1 MQNKNIDPK
10 NIQHKCSV
18 IIKKPK
24 YLLNDGFSW
33 IIAAIENGKLNEKST
48 EQDIFNLKVQ
58 LVAETE
64 TRLGQFLRSD
74 SNKKGILFDPCP
86 SCIDIPYF
94 IVGDNLNRINWQS
107 GNYIT
112 DNLSSSNDRILN
124 CTVTQEIN
132 NGWTCN
138 FTLDNTDDIYTLN
151 NYYKLNFKQ
160 DVSYGDY
167 VLNQNNICVIEP
179 NDEVEVYMSDWQGI
193 LHCVFTGFVSN
204 VSKTDDGL
212 RKVINVS
219 CNDMLKKLSWH
230 YLNAQAGFDIKEA
243 RGVALAVYGE
253 NYQSF
258 TLNEVLS
265 VLLGETYCDV
275 YKRDSFLVELVHIYA
290 QAYAKMKKY
299 KSGQESA
306 EARKSQNTA
315 IENIN
320 KKLLEEINKYIEID
334 YAYKETTV
342 LGQKQYVL
350 TNSEEGRLGRKCTID
365 YTQIINTEN
374 TEEDVN
380 AKKQTPFVEPGKGE
394 LVFKI
399 EGESQPVWEWT
410 VKQGGYD
417 YLFSNYKKNDDF
429 IRNIASIT
437 QYEFYANETGI
448 IYFRPPNFVLPRT
461 AIIENDATTQ
471 QATKYIK
478 DNYWVTK
485 DKEQYFTQINSSIND
500 NNIYTRVNVIGKWV
514 ELGYSNEFMK
524 AAGYASQW
532 WLNKYGLRIMSTT
545 TRTGLKDEKTC
556 KTYAEMLL
564 WKNNINY
571 ELCDATCVLNSN
583 YTVGVPIYLEK
594 QLAVWY
600 IGRVTHTFNS
610 GNSCTTNLTLTY
622 KRTPMC
628 LRKDLDKYLNDNL
641 NWGKI
646 NQVEYDYIKKNELL
660 LTWGCLNTSLSRTFP
675 VAELATTNVAGT
687 IAGNTLT
694 KGTMTRTAYKKD
706 YMFIWSAVPDAL
718 YLLALELQHQIDTI
732 NNNLSNKRKTVV
744 NNRIK
749 SKKTTA
755 EKYGEKD
762 IQGKTMIDIA
772 NEDPNML
779 TPTESNVQYAY
790 MSAER
795 EYREWQQQTGEKII
809 KLISEPIGKFQKI
822 LEDKVYNSGP
832 IFNPEQ
838 EFMLNTQKARTTTAL
853 EKVKQRGN
861 K

>member
-1 MQNKNIDPK
+1 MQKQNVDPI

-33 IIAAIENGKLNEKST
+33 IIAAIENGKLNENST
-48 EQDIFNLKVQ
+48 EQDIFNLKLE
-58 LVAETE
+58 LVKETE

-160 DVSYGDY
+160 EVSYGDY

-179 NDEVEVYMSDWQGI
+179 NDEIEVYMSDWQGI

-204 VSKTDDGL
+204 VTKTDDGL

-219 CNDMLKKLSWH
+219 CNDILKKLSWH

-299 KSGQESA
+299 KSGQETA
-306 EARKSQNTA
+306 EARKSQNKA

-365 YTQIINTEN
+365 YEQIINTGK
-374 TEEDVN
+374 TEDDVIV
-380 AKKQTPFVEPGKGE
+380 KKQTPFVDPDKGE
-394 LVFKI
+394 IAFKI

-429 IRNIASIT
+429 VRNIASIT

-448 IYFRPPNFVLPRT
+448 IYFRPPNFVLPRGSLLESM
-461 AIIENDATTQ
+461 AEDTTVQ
-471 QATKYIK
+471 QANKYIK
-478 DNYWVTK
+478 DNYWVTQ

-514 ELGYSNEFMK
+514 ELGYSNEFMR

-532 WLNKYGLRIMSTT
+532 WLNKYGLRIMSTA

-646 NQVEYDYIKKNELL
+646 NQVEYDYIKKYNEL
-660 LTWGCLNTSLSRTFP
+660 LTWGRLNISARI
-675 VAELATTNVAGT
+675 VG
-687 IAGNTLT
+687 IT
-694 KGTMTRTAYKKD
+694 KGIAQAAGIQNAGEQKLIGTKTLNNRD
-706 YMFIWSAVPDAL
+706 YYFIWTPIPDSL
-718 YLLALELQHQIDTI
+718 YLLTLELQNQVDTI
-732 NNNLSNKRKTVV
+732 NNNQSNRGKTIK
-744 NNRIK
+744 NTKIK
-749 SKKTTA
+749 SKKTVYVFGAEGSETA
-755 EKYGEKD
+755 FTEETYLSAGDRYRANMSKSENERKIRKENDFTHPIISQTKSVASKFYNAATTLIYKPTNN
-762 IQGKTMIDIA
+762 IVKTI
-772 NEDPNML
+772 
-779 TPTESNVQYAY
+779 
-790 MSAER
+790 ER
-795 EYREWQQQTGEKII
+795 E
-809 KLISEPIGKFQKI
+809 P
-822 LEDKVYNSGP
+822 
-832 IFNPEQ
+832 
-838 EFMLNTQKARTTTAL
+838 MLNKLGAYL
-853 EKVKQRGN
+853 YED
-861 K
+861 